1 MKSELLRRTY
11 KRMYKDDIISL
22 KEALIVIMPT
32 LEGSSQSICEEE
44 GTNSQDTTPSHDSH
58 FCKATHK
65 LVKRFKAQ
73 YGFEPADGIVDTEVW
88 DQIMSK
94 FKAKA

>member
-1 MKSELLRRTY
+1 MKSELLKRAC

-32 LEGSSQSICEEE
+32 LDNSTSSFCEDQV
-44 GTNSQDTTPSHDSH
+44 GTSQDATPSHDSH
-58 FCKATHK
+58 FCKITHK

-73 YGFEPADGIVDTEVW
+73 HGLEPVDGTVDCKVW
-88 DQIMSK
+88 DRIMSK
-94 FKAKA
+94 FKEQA